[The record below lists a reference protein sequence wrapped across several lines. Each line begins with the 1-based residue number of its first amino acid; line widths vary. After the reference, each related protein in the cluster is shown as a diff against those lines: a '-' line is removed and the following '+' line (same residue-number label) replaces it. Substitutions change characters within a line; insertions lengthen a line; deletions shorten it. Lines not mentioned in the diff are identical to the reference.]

1 MTALEFWDL
10 CRNLRIPTVE
20 YTINSFI
27 ADEWIAQKQEAGIMH
42 SKDFKGDIF
51 VKFLNKDE
59 HYIEFEDG
67 WMKYHSESIKN
78 VPIELFQL
86 VDRLGSGRINYYN
99 GDNPSEF
106 QIIDYEE

>member
-20 YTINSFI
+20 YTINQFI

-42 SKDFKGDIF
+42 SKDFKGEIY
-51 VKFLNKDE
+51 VKFLDKDE
-59 HYIEFEDG
+59 HYIEFSYKELR
-67 WMKYHSESIKN
+67 YATEPTESL
-78 VPIELFQL
+78 PIELFQL

-106 QIIDYEE
+106 QIIDYEA